1 MIKNIGMVGAGA
13 VGSMLTSYLYEED
26 SEHFYLLAKGARAK
40 RLKEMGISVNDHTI
54 YPKVYLEKEQNIK
67 LDLLIIAVKNYS
79 LDTVIEEVG
88 ELIQKDTIIL
98 PIQNGIKAT
107 EKLQSAFPENR
118 VLYGVMLRTDA
129 HRTGHKV
136 FFSIPGELQIGYA
149 KNYVI
154 APELQEIYDVLKMSG
169 INVHIYEDMKRT
181 LWRKWMSNTAGSQ
194 VAVEVGV
201 ECGYFEQVEEI
212 ITLIRLCID
221 EMLELAKAE
230 HINVNEQDRDEI
242 IDMLIHYPAHKKMS
256 MLQDWEA
263 RRPMEIDDYSGAVL
277 ELGRKHGIQTPVNQA
292 IYLAIKAREQVIE
305 MRKHI

>member
-1 MIKNIGMVGAGA
+1 MIKNIGIVGAGS
-13 VGSMLTSYLYEED
+13 VGSMLTSYLYLKD
-26 SEHFYLLAKGARAK
+26 KEHFYLLAKSARAK
-40 RLKEMGISVNDHTI
+40 RLAEMGISVNDQML
-54 YPKVYLEKEQNIK
+54 YPQVYSEKEQHIS

-88 ELIQKDTIIL
+88 DLIQKETIIL
-98 PIQNGIKAT
+98 PLQNGIKAT
-107 EKLQSAFPENR
+107 EKLQAAFPENR
-118 VLYGVMLRTDA
+118 VLYGVILRTDA

-136 FFSIPGELQIGYA
+136 YFSTSGELQFGYA
-149 KNYVI
+149 KNDVI
-154 APELQEIYDVLKMSG
+154 APELQEIYDTLKSSG
-169 INVHIYEDMKRT
+169 INVHIYEDMKRA

-212 ITLIRLCID
+212 VSLIRLCID

-230 HINVNEQDRDEI
+230 HINVNEKDRDEI
-242 IDMLIHYPAHKKMS
+242 IDILIHYPAHKKMS

-263 RRPMEIDDYSGAVL
+263 RRPMEIDDYSGVVL
-277 ELGRKHGIQTPVNQA
+277 ELGKKHRIQTPVNQA